1 MDLILCFNNPQKTAL
16 ISPNGTTHYEISTS
30 KTSTS
35 RETHGV
41 FLSKITQSQDGAVV
55 GEIEWGDCF
64 TPTFVRCPLLRGLG
78 GYVGKMGIGMTAR
91 TFLYKR
97 SPFSD
102 SRYFVDNDGVEYRWK
117 THKGV
122 GCVLTSV
129 HDNREIAKYTT
140 GSRIEGF
147 FAGEKKTFL
156 RIQPCSLDLDLL
168 VLSFA
173 VMEKKRRER
182 AGDLAGL
189 VPHEDDDAL
198 GDGAGDGGGEA

>member
-1 MDLILCFNNPQKTAL
+1 MGGLFHSDLCSL
-16 ISPNGTTHYEISTS
+16 
-30 KTSTS
+30 
-35 RETHGV
+35 
-41 FLSKITQSQDGAVV
+41 
-55 GEIEWGDCF
+55 
-64 TPTFVRCPLLRGLG
+64 
-78 GYVGKMGIGMTAR
+78 
-91 TFLYKR
+91 
-97 SPFSD
+97 SPFTWLRRLRRKDGHRDDSED
-102 SRYFVDNDGVEYRWK
+102 FPVQAESFYSRYFVDNDGVEYRWK